1 MCLIG
6 LAAGLKFSKVLGLS
20 WEGINFN
27 QKILRVNRSFDHSY
41 SRKFKDT
48 KSDTSKR
55 TIVIDEPTI
64 NLLKE
69 YKQANRS
76 RHPNYIFLDTNLD
89 NVTNNAV
96 NKVLRRAC
104 ARANIQEISFHF
116 LRHTHCSIL
125 LFQGIS
131 IHYVSKL
138 KD

>member
-6 LAAGLKFSKVLGLS
+6 LAAGLRFSKVLGLS

-64 NLLKE
+64 NLLIMQLTKYCVVHVLE
-69 YKQANRS
+69 QIYK
-76 RHPNYIFLDTNLD
+76 
-89 NVTNNAV
+89 
-96 NKVLRRAC
+96 K
-104 ARANIQEISFHF
+104 
-116 LRHTHCSIL
+116 
-125 LFQGIS
+125 
-131 IHYVSKL
+131 
-138 KD
+138 

>member
-1 MCLIG
+1 MCLID

-20 WEGINFN
+20 CEGINFN
-27 QKILRVNRSFDHSY
+27 QKTLRVNRSFDHLY

-48 KSDTSKR
+48 KSDSSKR

-69 YKQANRS
+69 YKQANQS

-96 NKVLRRAC
+96 NKVLRRTC
-104 ARANIQEISFHF
+104 TRANI
-116 LRHTHCSIL
+116 
-125 LFQGIS
+125 
-131 IHYVSKL
+131 
-138 KD
+138 

>member
-6 LAAGLKFSKVLGLS
+6 LAAVLKFSKVLGLS

-64 NLLKE
+64 NLLIMQLTKYCVVHVLE
-69 YKQANRS
+69 QIYK
-76 RHPNYIFLDTNLD
+76 
-89 NVTNNAV
+89 
-96 NKVLRRAC
+96 K
-104 ARANIQEISFHF
+104 
-116 LRHTHCSIL
+116 
-125 LFQGIS
+125 
-131 IHYVSKL
+131 
-138 KD
+138 